1 MFLYNRISCL
11 ICDSPSLTMTT
22 SIPGISSSARCV
34 FITIHSAT
42 GLHFE
47 ASQKC
52 RGTLLVVVFAL
63 LSVRKQTSALTA
75 RIAPSPPCN
84 HYSFTSRQRL
94 PVFDRI
100 LAVRLETRSRAS
112 LPKVPNKH
120 TSRWQWTKPR
130 RSRRTMTI
138 EAGSIFY
145 HIWKTLVKSEAVRLP
160 PSLTV
165 SHSSGSFSPSKLFS

>member
-34 FITIHSAT
+34 FISV
-42 GLHFE
+42 LHFE

-84 HYSFTSRQRL
+84 HYSL
-94 PVFDRI
+94 P
-100 LAVRLETRSRAS
+100 
-112 LPKVPNKH
+112 
-120 TSRWQWTKPR
+120 
-130 RSRRTMTI
+130 
-138 EAGSIFY
+138 AGSSFLFLTESWPY
-145 HIWKTLVKSEAVRLP
+145 ASRLVRAPL
-160 PSLTV
+160 
-165 SHSSGSFSPSKLFS
+165 